1 MIASPVLVTG
11 GAGFIG
17 SHLVEALLARGA
29 GVRVLASVEPQVHGV
44 GATRARHLPA
54 GVELVHASVNDAAA
68 VDRAL
73 AGVGSVVHLAAQVGV
88 GQSMYAIVPY
98 VDENVRGTAVLL
110 DRLANGGHHVRRLLV
125 ASSMSIY
132 GEGRCRRP
140 SCRPLAPRP
149 RAPAQLHAPDW
160 GPL

>member
-17 SHLVEALLARGA
+17 SPLVEAPLARGA
-29 GVRVLASVEPQVHGV
+29 TVRVLDSLDAQVHGA

-54 GVELVHASVNDAAA
+54 GVELVHASVCDAAA

-73 AGVGSVVHLAAQVGV
+73 AGAASVVHLAAQVGV

-110 DRLANGGHHVRRLLV
+110 DRLVNGGHPL
-125 ASSMSIY
+125 
-132 GEGRCRRP
+132 RRP
-140 SCRPLAPRP
+140 VVGPSVSVLREGPPPRP
-149 RAPAQLHAPDW
+149 PRRPRGAPPPPPAHRPRR
-160 GPL
+160 GR